1 MELFAENFMV
11 DSIKSLFQVDE
22 YKFHE
27 LSKIQSTVPVIS
39 DFKETG
45 KCRMKAQEARLVRRG
60 ESIFFRVLIQLVEN
74 KFSKSLEM
82 TGKTEI

>member
-45 KCRMKAQEARLVRRG
+45 KCRMKAQEARLVRG
-60 ESIFFRVLIQLVEN
+60 KETVFFHVLSQLVKN
-74 KFSKSLEM
+74 KFFKEP
-82 TGKTEI
+82 